1 MKDRTKRIP
10 LKERLRRSGSAR
22 PGDSAGRCSL
32 RNVMDSPI
40 LAYLGSKEEENRL
53 YQLLPMPPKEGGHLS
68 YRDVASQVCRMWDCP
83 GGREPAARILDI
95 LAGPAEECAAKG
107 GNANG

>member
-22 PGDSAGRCSL
+22 PRDGAGRCSL
-32 RNVMDSPI
+32 RNMMDSPL
-40 LAYLGSKEEENRL
+40 LAYLGSKEEEDRL

-68 YRDVASQVCRMWDCP
+68 YRDVASQVCRMWNCP
-83 GGREPAARILDI
+83 GGRKPAVRILDI
-95 LAGPAEECAAKG
+95 LAKPAEEYAVKG
-107 GNANG
+107 GSANG